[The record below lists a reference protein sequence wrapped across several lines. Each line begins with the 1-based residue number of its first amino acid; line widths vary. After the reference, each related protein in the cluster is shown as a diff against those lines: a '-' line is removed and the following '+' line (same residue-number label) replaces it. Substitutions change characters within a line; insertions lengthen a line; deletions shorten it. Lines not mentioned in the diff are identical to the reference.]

1 MREKEEVHN
10 WVLPEFGRLEKA
22 VEKTSRYQG
31 KRIRAWGQD
40 QTKADES
47 ISSSKKEAQSNDD
60 EKAGGGK
67 CVKGNMIEER

>member
-1 MREKEEVHN
+1 MGLVGIR
-10 WVLPEFGRLEKA
+10 
-22 VEKTSRYQG
+22 KTGERGGENKQISGQEN
-31 KRIRAWGQD
+31 RAWGQD

-60 EKAGGGK
+60 EKAGGGGK